1 MRKIIIV
8 IVIIALLVFAGT
20 RIFARK
26 KTAASAKP
34 AKTAGEIKPKTKQQL
49 EAERRQ
55 ARREERRRKRELQKR
70 LRAERKAARLA
81 RRTYGYYGYRRRY
94 GYGAYRQARRGYRGS
109 LSAASRI
116 KRKTQLYQLTAIFV
130 ANDKYIALI
139 DNQQY
144 KVGDIIQG
152 RKIINILSDRVVIDE
167 YGKTKEVKIGES
179 ILPSLVLP
187 RR

>member
-8 IVIIALLVFAGT
+8 IVIIALLAFAGT
-20 RIFARK
+20 RIFSRK
-26 KTAASAKP
+26 KTVTSTKP

-55 ARREERRRKRELQKR
+55 ARREERKRKRELQKR

-81 RRTYGYYGYRRRY
+81 RGTYGYGYRRY
-94 GYGAYRQARRGYRGS
+94 GYGAYRQMRRGYRGS
-109 LSAASRI
+109 LSAAGRI
-116 KRKTQLYQLTAIFV
+116 KRKTQLYQLTAIFI
-130 ANDKYIALI
+130 ADDKYIALI

-144 KVGDIIQG
+144 KVGDVIQG
-152 RKIINILSDRVVIDE
+152 RKIVNILSDRVVIDE